1 MDLIPLYKGKRKNI
15 LVISGGGIKGL
26 SGLGALECLI
36 ENEIVIFPEILAGSS
51 VGSIICFLIN
61 IGYSPKD
68 MYDLLEQIDFTELIK
83 YVEPENLFLDHKNLF
98 LDPCFGISSAEPFL
112 EVIYN
117 FMKKKKISK
126 NITFK
131 ELFEITQSKLI
142 ITGTCINDAV
152 VKYFSVDT
160 YPDMQILKA
169 IRISIGI
176 PLIFRPYLFE
186 GKLWVDGGCMDNFP
200 IDLFT
205 DKLDDV
211 IGIYLDD
218 VYETIKEF
226 NEIQDYFFRIF
237 KCVLRGL
244 CSSKINIFKKYIVHI
259 KTCGNSTN
267 WEITQEEKKKLFDEG
282 YEQAKKYID
291 SIDYNN

>member
-15 LVISGGGIKGL
+15 LVISGGGISGL
-26 SGLGALECLI
+26 SGLGALECLT
-36 ENEIVIFPEILAGSS
+36 ENEIIVFPEIFAGSS
-51 VGSIICFLIN
+51 VGSIICFLMN

-68 MYDLLEQIDFTELIK
+68 MYDFLFQIDFTKLIK
-83 YVEPENLFLDHKNLF
+83 YIEPENLFIE
-98 LDPCFGISSAEPFL
+98 PCFGISSAEPIL

-142 ITGTCINDAV
+142 ITGTCVNDVA

-169 IRISIGI
+169 IRISISI
-176 PLIFRPYLFE
+176 PFIFRPYSFE
-186 GKLWVDGGCMDNFP
+186 GKIWVDGGCMDNFP

-211 IGIYLDD
+211 IGIYIDSKI
-218 VYETIKEF
+218 ETINEF
-226 NEIQDYFFRIF
+226 NEIQDYFYRIF
-237 KCVLRGL
+237 KCILKGL
-244 CSSKINIFKKYIVHI
+244 CGSKINIFKKYAVHI
-259 KTCGNSTN
+259 VTSGSHSNN

-282 YEQAKKYID
+282 YDQGKKYID
-291 SIDYNN
+291 TIDYNN